1 MVIKT
6 ICQKTSKQLEFIVTQ
21 ELNRSFELAVDNAL
35 ILLDTTIAVVQAI
48 KDGAI
53 VLEATV
59 SR

>member
-1 MVIKT
+1 MVIKV
-6 ICQKTSKQLEFIVTQ
+6 ICAKTSKQLEFLVTK